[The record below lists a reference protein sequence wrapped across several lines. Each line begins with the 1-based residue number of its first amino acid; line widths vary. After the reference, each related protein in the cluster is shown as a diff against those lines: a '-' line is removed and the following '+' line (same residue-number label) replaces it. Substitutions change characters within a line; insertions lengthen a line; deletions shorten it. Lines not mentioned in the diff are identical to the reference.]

1 MKLLVSDYDNTF
13 HIKDCDMD
21 KNIEKVEEFRKNNL
35 FVIAT
40 GRSYESYKGEKE
52 KFNIETDYLVIN
64 HGATI
69 LKNDEIIYN
78 KSIDENAKEKLIKD
92 LELDSAEYFYCY
104 KGKEKVDINEIDI
117 TKILI
122 DYKDHDTAI
131 RIRNLI
137 KEKYSNKLKNFH
149 FTTYNSVEIVANDVD
164 KSIVVDIIEKL
175 EKPGNIYV
183 IGDNHNDYLMIKNYN
198 GTCTGVAI
206 EEVKQIAK
214 KVYEN
219 VSDYIDEIIK
229 EVI

>member
-21 KNIEKVEEFRKNNL
+21 KNIEKVEEFRKNNI

-40 GRSYESYKGEKE
+40 GRSYESYKGEEE
-52 KFNIETDYLVIN
+52 KFNIKTDYLVIN

-69 LKNDEIIYN
+69 LKDDVIIYN
-78 KSIDENAKEKLIKD
+78 KSINDNIKEELIKD
-92 LELDSAEYFYCY
+92 LELDNAECFNCY
-104 KGKEKVDINEIDI
+104 KGKEKVEINESNI

-122 DYKDHDTAI
+122 DYKDHDTAVKM
-131 RIRNLI
+131 RNLI
-137 KEKYSNKLKNFH
+137 KEKYYSKLKNFH

-164 KSIVVDIIEKL
+164 KAIAVDIIEKL
-175 EKPGNIYV
+175 ENPDNIYV

-198 GTCTGVAI
+198 GTCTRVAI
-206 EEVKQIAK
+206 DEVKQIAK
-214 KVYEN
+214 KEYEN

-229 EVI
+229 EAI